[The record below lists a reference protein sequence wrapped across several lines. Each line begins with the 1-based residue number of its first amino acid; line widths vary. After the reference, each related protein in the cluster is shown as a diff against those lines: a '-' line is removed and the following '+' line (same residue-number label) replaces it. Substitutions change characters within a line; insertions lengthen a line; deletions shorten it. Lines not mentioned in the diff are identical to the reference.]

1 MFALFALYRWR
12 VHELRTQ
19 LTLRFEERLAERTR
33 IAQDLHDTLLQGL
46 VSASMQLHVA
56 NDHIDENAPAKPLV
70 GRVMQLMG
78 QVIEEGRDAVRGLR
92 STSGNADDLETAFS
106 RAGQEFAN
114 EKVKDCRVIVEG
126 TPRKLH
132 PIIRDEAYR
141 IGREALANAFRH
153 SQANKIEIELEY
165 STKQLRILVRDDGTG
180 IDSDV
185 LQSGRDGH
193 WGLAG
198 MRERAESIGARLK
211 VWSRANAGTEV
222 ELLIPSQVAFHKKK
236 KDMSKSPIRV
246 FSVDDHPLLREG
258 IAALVNSQP
267 DMVLIGQAA
276 TGAEAIQLFKEQL
289 PDVTLLDL
297 RLPDMSGIDVLIAIR
312 SQFPEARIIMLT
324 TFEGDV
330 EIQRALQAGAR
341 GYLLKNMP
349 PTELLEVIRQV
360 HAGKKRIPPEIASQ
374 LLEHMSDEVLTERE
388 IEVLREVAD
397 GNRNRE
403 IAERLFIS
411 EETVKVHIKHI
422 MEKLGASDR
431 TQAVSIGLRRGI
443 IQL

>member
-1 MFALFALYRWR
+1 M
-12 VHELRTQ
+12 
-19 LTLRFEERLAERTR
+19 
-33 IAQDLHDTLLQGL
+33 
-46 VSASMQLHVA
+46 S
-56 NDHIDENAPAKPLV
+56 
-70 GRVMQLMG
+70 
-78 QVIEEGRDAVRGLR
+78 
-92 STSGNADDLETAFS
+92 
-106 RAGQEFAN
+106 
-114 EKVKDCRVIVEG
+114 
-126 TPRKLH
+126 
-132 PIIRDEAYR
+132 
-141 IGREALANAFRH
+141 
-153 SQANKIEIELEY
+153 
-165 STKQLRILVRDDGTG
+165 
-180 IDSDV
+180 
-185 LQSGRDGH
+185 
-193 WGLAG
+193 
-198 MRERAESIGARLK
+198 
-211 VWSRANAGTEV
+211 
-222 ELLIPSQVAFHKKK
+222 
-236 KDMSKSPIRV
+236 SKSPIRV

-267 DMVLIGQAA
+267 DMNLIAQGA
-276 TGAEAIQLFKEQL
+276 TGAEAIQLYKEQL

-312 SQFPEARIIMLT
+312 SQFPNARIIMLT

-330 EIQRALQAGAR
+330 EVQRALQAGAR

-374 LLEHMSDEVLTERE
+374 LLEHMSDEVLTDRE